1 MNDVGN
7 MYEAIFDLHK
17 ERIEMEREENF
28 QMIHILFGASTEG
41 SLRMALKGLGLS
53 KIEKI
58 ISFWDM
64 FSVGP
69 IWQLHEKVGEEAR
82 FTWMKNVMN
91 NEDFQDYINRF
102 QESVNQI
109 NAIQT
114 DIPITIWIA
123 DSSHEQT
130 GLRYALRL
138 LKNKDNDIK
147 VINTTNKHGELFKQK
162 DIEYILLHTGE
173 INAEK
178 LQIMYEQSKDESP
191 LSELVREELEGEWVS
206 LSNHQETLR
215 IWKDGKIQSVSEDYY
230 DQFMIHRAKY
240 LHSQTEQDGFMKS
253 ARLIGDVLGHLEQY
267 VGDSFLEYRLR
278 KLIDAGIFES
288 KGNLKAMRLYSV
300 RLT

>member
-1 MNDVGN
+1 
-7 MYEAIFDLHK
+7 
-17 ERIEMEREENF
+17 MEREENF
-28 QMIHILFGASTEG
+28 QMIHILFSASTEG
-41 SLRMALKGLGLS
+41 SLRMALKGLGRS
-53 KIEKI
+53 KVEKI

-91 NEDFQDYINRF
+91 DEDFQDYINRF
-102 QESVNQI
+102 QGSVSQI

-114 DIPITIWIA
+114 GVPITIWIA

-130 GLRYALRL
+130 GLRYALHL
-138 LKNKDNDIK
+138 LKNKDNNIK
-147 VINTTNKHGELFKQK
+147 VINTTRKHGELFNQK
-162 DIEYILLHTGE
+162 DIEYTVLHTGE

-191 LSELVREELEGEWVS
+191 LSKHERKELEGEWLS

-215 IWKDGKIQSVSEDYY
+215 IWKDSKMQSVPEDFY
-230 DQFMIHRAKY
+230 DQFMIQRAKH
-240 LHSQTEQDGFMKS
+240 LHGQPEQNGFMKS

-278 KLIDAGIFES
+278 KLIDTGKFES

-300 RLT
+300 RLK